1 MSNSNN
7 SLPPNAQIAWEA
19 YLSMSETKT
28 AYFSFLSQ
36 IDLKYKNGGSPTIA
50 ENLRLKKL
58 LGIHNEAVAT
68 FNSAMQSVTDK
79 DTREQLLNKLTGDAS
94 KQGTY

>member
-1 MSNSNN
+1 MSDTDN
-7 SLPPNAQIAWEA
+7 SLPPDAQIAWEA

-28 AYFSFLSQ
+28 AYFSFLSEVDQ
-36 IDLKYKNGGSPTIA
+36 KYKNGGSPTIA
-50 ENLRLKKL
+50 ENLQLEKL

-79 DTREQLLNKLTGDAS
+79 DAREQLLIKLTGDAS
-94 KQGTY
+94 KQGTH

>member
-1 MSNSNN
+1 MSDTDN
-7 SLPPNAQIAWEA
+7 SLPADAQIAWEA

-28 AYFSFLSQ
+28 AYFSFLSEVDQ
-36 IDLKYKNGGSPTIA
+36 KYKNGGSPTIA
-50 ENLRLKKL
+50 ENLQLEKL

-79 DTREQLLNKLTGDAS
+79 DAREQLLIKLTGDAG
-94 KQGTY
+94 KQGTH